1 MQEPTYDTQEGLERL
16 LEGIPTS
23 DASPSCPPCTFRR
36 LHEYIVYPLEI
47 YNTTAQHALQQ
58 LQSQTLY
65 DETQA
70 EVLLCAV

>member
-1 MQEPTYDTQEGLERL
+1 
-16 LEGIPTS
+16 
-23 DASPSCPPCTFRR
+23 
-36 LHEYIVYPLEI
+36 VYPLEI